1 MTDVLEEARNLI
13 FKDRKES
20 YGETVFFHK
29 MSGVCK
35 VLDIDITT
43 PEGVA
48 LFMILVKF
56 VRQTIKDKQ
65 DNKIDLI
72 GYTALLSILKGD
84 FKVTHEL

>member
-1 MTDVLEEARNLI
+1 MSDVLAEARKLI
-13 FKDRKES
+13 FKDRQDS
-20 YGETVFFHK
+20 YGKTVFFDK

-43 PEGVA
+43 PDGVA

-56 VRQTIKDKQ
+56 VRQTINDKQ

-72 GYTALLSILKGD
+72 GYTALLSIIKGD
-84 FKVTHEL
+84 WEVEST